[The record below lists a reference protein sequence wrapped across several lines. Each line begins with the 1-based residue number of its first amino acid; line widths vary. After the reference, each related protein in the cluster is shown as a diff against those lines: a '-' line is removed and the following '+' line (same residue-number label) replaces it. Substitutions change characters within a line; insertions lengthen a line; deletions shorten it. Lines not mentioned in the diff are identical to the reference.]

1 MKKTFKIFAWCFGI
15 IASIILC
22 GYGLKL
28 ILNLPKVSDL
38 PETILFNENQLNTA
52 LETVKILLPM
62 CSGYILAI
70 APLIKYLK
78 TEKILWHNSVIKG
91 IILTFSFGIIA
102 VGLWS
107 GVFAYLGDA
116 GRAINT
122 SLTDYSYQNYSWN
135 RAIRIAS
142 LAHLSFFCSVSWFIT
157 TAILSILVETD
168 AEENKN

>member
-1 MKKTFKIFAWCFGI
+1 MKRTFRVLAWFFGI
-15 IASIILC
+15 LSSILLC
-22 GYGLKL
+22 GYGIKL
-28 ILNLPKVSDL
+28 IFNLPRISDL

-52 LETVKILLPM
+52 LETVKMLLPM

-70 APLIKYLK
+70 APTIKYLK
-78 TEKILWHNSVIKG
+78 AEKLLWDESVIIG

-107 GVFAYLGDA
+107 GVFPFLSDA

-122 SLTDYSYQNYSWN
+122 KFADYSQHNYSWN

-157 TAILSILVETD
+157 TAILSILVEV
-168 AEENKN
+168 EKKKN